1 MRDDR
6 LWVKVAARW
15 WWDAIA
21 NWKSGHRLTQN
32 RLTRPPCLDLFIGT
46 FPMGVIYI
54 GDRNTGKTSLVLE
67 LAHPSSQFVK
77 VTDPL
82 YDQLKALL
90 CDKGKTKATD
100 ASQATHDRQL
110 EIEVTLPSRPKNI
123 YTEWID
129 TPGEI
134 WRATWKNDNPDEWR
148 KFLKTA
154 HSSQGVCLVLSP
166 YREIIRQG
174 DGIIQEDF
182 ITRKQ
187 WIKRFERWVK
197 FFRQDCRQA
206 KHLVLCLNK
215 ADLIRGID
223 LKEEAQKLAYHPVN
237 AEMNWMQRNN
247 YVFKRFFSPL
257 QSHIAELNQYTSG
270 LSVKCFITSIYSR
283 ELVEL
288 PWIYL
293 GTYLSS
299 NQ

>member
-1 MRDDR
+1 
-6 LWVKVAARW
+6 
-15 WWDAIA
+15 
-21 NWKSGHRLTQN
+21 
-32 RLTRPPCLDLFIGT
+32 
-46 FPMGVIYI
+46 MGVIYI

-82 YDQLKALL
+82 YNQLKALL
-90 CDKGKTKATD
+90 YNDQEGKTMATD
-100 ASQATHDRQL
+100 ASQATYDRQL

-134 WRATWKNDNPDEWR
+134 WRSTWQKDNPNEWE
-148 KFLKTA
+148 KFMKTA
-154 HSSQGVCLVLSP
+154 RRSQGVCLVLSP
-166 YREIIRQG
+166 YREIIRQE

-187 WIKRFERWVK
+187 WIQRFERWVK

-223 LKEEAQKLAYHPVN
+223 LKEEAQKLAYHPVD
-237 AEMNWMQRNN
+237 AEMNWMQRND
-247 YVFKRFFSPL
+247 YVFKRFFGPL

-270 LSVKCFITSIYSR
+270 LSVRCFITSIYSR

-293 GTYLSS
+293 GTYLS
-299 NQ
+299 NNG